1 MENED
6 SLDNQINFIQ
16 KNLPINSN
24 NNNHNNIIT
33 YSDIFDSRDEFYIS
47 LNKKNIK
54 KIIITRQSLYK
65 IYFIFKLSRK
75 R

>member
-6 SLDNQINFIQ
+6 SFDNQINFIQ